1 MKDIINKEK
10 TLAFE
15 HLKEVGWYKVK
26 ILPNHIHYAK
36 FKGNSEG
43 GIVKDPSCIG
53 YDCWIASGCMNSGK
67 VLRSDYTRGLR
78 S

>member
-1 MKDIINKEK
+1 MKDIINKEE

-36 FKGNSEG
+36 FKGNTG
-43 GIVKDPSCIG
+43 V
-53 YDCWIASGCMNSGK
+53 
-67 VLRSDYTRGLR
+67 V
-78 S
+78 